1 MSRCFPYPPPGYSAK
16 NDRNE
21 ALIESIKLQKEREKT
36 KAERKK
42 ERKREKKEKKR
53 ENKEKAKQ
61 NVSEFG
67 HGEKRK
73 LNDEKTTLKWEKE
86 DQVDLEGMYIQKSRE
101 DEVEQ
106 LERSGLTE
114 EHEHPVCPQNPS
126 YSSDSS
132 QNSNKRRRPSS
143 PTSAISAHWNVIRI
157 RLPSHKQREL
167 DASVSQERGS
177 STSLRIES
185 TSKNNSDIGGGSTQQ
200 EFSSKKTDICA
211 LGITPRF
218 DNEQICSTSVGAGIF
233 AEDNSG
239 TNTRP
244 TSFEIGIQTIQ
255 LLYKDLVEHW
265 VPPHLQSEQT
275 DLEEQEWLFKKHPNR
290 ERSKAKASSDVSC
303 TGGST
308 LWPRAQYLSEA
319 DIYALPFAVPF

>member
-1 MSRCFPYPPPGYSAK
+1 MSRCYPYPPPGYSAK
-16 NDRNE
+16 IDRNE
-21 ALIESIKLQKEREKT
+21 ALIESIKLQKEREKA

-42 ERKREKKEKKR
+42 ERKREKKEKRR

-67 HGEKRK
+67 RCEKRK
-73 LNDEKTTLKWEKE
+73 LNDKTTLKWEK
-86 DQVDLEGMYIQKSRE
+86 DQVDLEGTYIQKSIK

-114 EHEHPVCPQNPS
+114 EHEQPVCPQNPS
-126 YSSDSS
+126 YSSDST
-132 QNSNKRRRPSS
+132 QNSNKRRKAS
-143 PTSAISAHWNVIRI
+143 PASANRAHGNVIRI
-157 RLPSHKQREL
+157 RLPSKKQREP
-167 DASVSQERGS
+167 DASVGQERRS

-185 TSKNNSDIGGGSTQQ
+185 TSKNNSEIGGGSTQR
-200 EFSSKKTDICA
+200 EFSSMKADVCA
-211 LGITPRF
+211 RGFTPRF

-233 AEDNSG
+233 AEDSG
-239 TNTRP
+239 TTTQP
-244 TSFEIGIQTIQ
+244 TSFENGLWT
-255 LLYKDLVEHW
+255 LESLYKGLVEHW

-275 DLEEQEWLFKKHPNR
+275 DFEGQEWLFKKHPKR
-290 ERSKAKASSDVSC
+290 ERSEAKASSDVSC

-308 LWPRAQYLSEA
+308 RWPCAQYLPEA